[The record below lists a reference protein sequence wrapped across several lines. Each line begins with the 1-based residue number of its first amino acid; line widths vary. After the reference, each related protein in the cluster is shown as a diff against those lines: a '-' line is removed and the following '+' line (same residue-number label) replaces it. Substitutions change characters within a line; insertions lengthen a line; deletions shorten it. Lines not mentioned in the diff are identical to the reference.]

1 MRESK
6 KIDLWQVVRGI
17 GIICVVQIHCL
28 AGIGDVYS
36 PVEQV
41 YYLLVRNLINFPV
54 PVFFFISGYFA
65 AYTLSN
71 TRRPAENWGVLLE

>member
-17 GIICVVQIHCL
+17 CIICVVQIHCL